1 MDLPDW
7 LAGAGI
13 GENPYRDAEWLSGA
27 AYVWRTNRESIIDIS
42 NSFFSKES
50 QIMLVV
56 GDFGLGKGALK
67 HAVMNVIKEAALE
80 KQRKVEFII
89 LEQAE
94 WTKLQLYR
102 ALAKKLGVG
111 DDGDTYRVRS
121 NIEAAIQSR
130 VNMKIEP
137 LVIIDDAHY
146 LKSGAYDAVK
156 HISDLESD
164 GKKVCPVLLLGY
176 YKVVEELKK
185 GDLAQVADRIHLRR
199 KLNLFTQRD
208 LLEYVARTLQYGKGS
223 PLPVSYEF
231 PIQNQAAVQAEYPKL
246 EPFTVKAVTQIYQL
260 SRNPRLVRLICAESF
275 KVQAKGA
282 DAVKTPDRFNVTSKV
297 INQAWEAIKLREE
310 AREN

>member
-13 GENPYRDAEWLSGA
+13 QDNPYRDAEWLSEDT
-27 AYVWRTNRESIIDIS
+27 YVWRTNRESIIDIG

-67 HAVMNVIKEAALE
+67 HAVMSVIKETALE
-80 KQRKVEFII
+80 KQKKVEFIV

-94 WTKLQLYR
+94 WTKLQFYKE
-102 ALAKKLGVG
+102 LAKKLGTR

-130 VNMKIEP
+130 VNMNVEL
-137 LVIIDDAHY
+137 LVIVDDAHF
-146 LKSGAYDAVK
+146 LKSSAYDAIK
-156 HISDLESD
+156 HVSDLEVG

-176 YKVVEELKK
+176 YNVAEQLKK

-208 LLEYVARTLQYGKGS
+208 LLEYIARTLQYGKGKS
-223 PLPVSYEF
+223 LPVKYEF
-231 PIQNQAAVQAEYPKL
+231 PIQDAAAVAAELPKL
-246 EPFTVKAVTQIYQL
+246 QPFTQQAVARIYTL
-260 SRNPRLVRLICAESF
+260 SRNPRLVRLICAEAF

-282 DAVKTPDRFNVTSKV
+282 DALKAPDRFKVTSKV
-297 INQAWEAIKLREE
+297 IDKAWEAIKLREE